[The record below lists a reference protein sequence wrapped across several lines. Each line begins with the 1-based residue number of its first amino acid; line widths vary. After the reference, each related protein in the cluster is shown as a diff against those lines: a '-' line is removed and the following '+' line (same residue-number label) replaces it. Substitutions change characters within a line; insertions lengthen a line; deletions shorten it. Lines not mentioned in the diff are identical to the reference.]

1 MGPVSPVQLEFVVTK
16 FFTGETHPFWAL
28 QSCTQGPATSAG
40 CLPDLLPGCL
50 QVQKKKKEEEEEE
63 EIGEEEERATG
74 KC

>member
-63 EIGEEEERATG
+63 IGEEEERATG